1 MTVPAPVVVQPDLEA
16 WVWQHIGGLAGITS
30 FAYAAAQQDH
40 TAWIYSH
47 RIQVDARAK
56 RKAAARDLAEQ
67 ARQIITGL
75 PAIPWPDG
83 VIVYCQ
89 PTEGPSWLP
98 DPDGLPRYTARY
110 EIRVHPRRD
119 GGAILAAP
127 VAAHPPRR
135 AKAAAS
141 PA

>member
-1 MTVPAPVVVQPDLEA
+1 MTPAAPVVVQPDLEA

-30 FAYAAAQQDH
+30 FAYAASQQDH
-40 TAWIYSH
+40 TGWVYAH
-47 RIQVDARAK
+47 HIQVDARAK

-75 PAIPWPDG
+75 AAIPWPDG
-83 VIVYCQ
+83 VVVYCQ
-89 PTEGPSWLP
+89 PTDGPSWLP

-110 EIRVHPRRD
+110 EIRVHPRPA
-119 GGAILAAP
+119 GAILAAP